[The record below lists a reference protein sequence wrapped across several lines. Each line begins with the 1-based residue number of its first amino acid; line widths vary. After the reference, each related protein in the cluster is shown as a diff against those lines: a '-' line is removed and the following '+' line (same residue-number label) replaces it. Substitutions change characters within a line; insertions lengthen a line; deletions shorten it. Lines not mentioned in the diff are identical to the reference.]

1 MPAIAGLLETS
12 LYVADPEAVSAFYR
26 DVLGLKAMFV
36 SDRLIAHDAGS
47 SGVLLLFRQGQ
58 SSEDMETAGGV
69 IPGHDGEGR
78 LHLAFAIAAP
88 DFEPWKQR
96 LAAADVPV
104 ISEIEWP
111 RGGRSL
117 YFHDPAGHVVELATP
132 GLWPNY

>member
-26 DVLGLKAMFV
+26 DVLGLTPMFV

-47 SGVLLLFRQGQ
+47 SGVLLLFRQGA
-58 SSEDMETAGGV
+58 SAADMKTEGGV

-78 LHLAFAIAAP
+78 LHLAFAIAAA
-88 DFEPWKQR
+88 DYDAWKQR
-96 LAAADVPV
+96 LEAAGVPV
-104 ISEIEWP
+104 ISEIDWP